1 MAYSNDPQIDPGWPD
16 PWQSAPLEDPMANY
30 SPPTEAYYPPPQEP
44 VYYPDPPSYQQPA
57 YQQPTY
63 QQPTYQQPAYQQPVY
78 QDQPTYQQPAYQD
91 PYQAPAPAPYS
102 PTPIDANAIYQ
113 MQLELQRINAEQA
126 ARLAASRAASAPAP
140 APYQAPAPTQQA
152 PAPTY
157 AAPQP
162 STAMETFTRAPSQ
175 STGAYAQQPT
185 SAAPAQS
192 DAAATAAAGVKTG
205 ATGPAAPGYS
215 TDPPQ
220 NQYERPNSL
229 TSPFRQPTA
238 GTQRPGGPHFLPGE
252 DTPFGALSAKG
263 MVPPFLSRLFAQA
276 RGDQSQGTDRPQF
289 TNIPSEVPLVSKLA
303 WTQMQPTEQQAFLS
317 YISAYGIAPED
328 YFAMV
333 ESSSPQGGRTP
344 GAGFGNSFGRYT
356 Q

>member
-1 MAYSNDPQIDPGWPD
+1 
-16 PWQSAPLEDPMANY
+16 
-30 SPPTEAYYPPPQEP
+30 
-44 VYYPDPPSYQQPA
+44 
-57 YQQPTY
+57 
-63 QQPTYQQPAYQQPVY
+63 VY

-113 MQLELQRINAEQA
+113 MQVELQRINQQQA
-126 ARLAASRAASAPAP
+126 ASLAASRAAPAP
-140 APYQAPAPTQQA
+140 APYQSPAQSPAAPAPTGFGVAPSSLGGPSVSALESLTRNPYQTQA
-152 PAPTY
+152 PVSQAAPT
-157 AAPQP
+157 
-162 STAMETFTRAPSQ
+162 
-175 STGAYAQQPT
+175 
-185 SAAPAQS
+185 AAPAYGGAPTLAAP
-192 DAAATAAAGVKTG
+192 DPGAAARAAWVAERTAGAAPAATAAAGVKTG

-252 DTPFGALSAKG
+252 DTPLGAMSAKG
-263 MVPPFLSRLFAQA
+263 MIPPFLSRLFAQA
-276 RGDQSQGTDRPQF
+276 KGDPTQGTDRPQF

-317 YISAYGIAPED
+317 YISSYGITPED
-328 YFAMV
+328 YFSMV